1 VHCVSLHTTDARA
14 CAGPDCGA
22 AAAYIW
28 DRAAWAALYDNATR
42 ALLPASGW
50 RCADAC
56 AALPTPAGYSMHQCA
71 LVHTPACACAGDEAC
86 EDGVCACVSGFY
98 SDAQRA
104 CAESA
109 LELEF
114 AVQAAQPG
122 PGYLLPAAAREL
134 VGIPALRALQSAG
147 IVRTGLDAGRAG
159 ARVFAAHYFAGAVW
173 TCRLA
178 LAFHDVH
185 AEELLANHSGL
196 ARVQD
201 ALSTLDSAHASLVE
215 LGASADAAGASAS
228 TGFVRLRALEGGS
241 VRDAAS
247 YGFRVLSRE
256 VNGTRWLLRLQ
267 LADAPGASFA
277 LVLAR
282 RNASAACAPPAAA
295 SVQEPCCVGALAQ
308 HYLVVEALAR
318 ASAGCLSN
326 ASRVD
331 ALARRDYVSGAFD
344 GCSRSRAWQPA
355 PGLVDVE
362 LHAEELE
369 GTALQSEL
377 RSGVQSTF
385 FDVGVAVVR
394 PTAPG
399 AFSTRV
405 VLQTVSVQFDAVLTF
420 TSTLDAGQAFTPVA
434 DVRLERVYFAAGL
447 GGAAARRYD
456 FVRLAVRARAALG
469 EPANYSVVPESVRV
483 GAGAARTHACAGWQ
497 GDEYAAGALAAA
509 GAGVCTPRPAAS
521 VCTSPRAPAPAT
533 EFVAPLPS
541 SVLDAALAND
551 ADASAGRASNFSASV
566 YVDLLVLVRTPTASF
581 VGRIA
586 LYTRARWRALAVPCP
601 DPREFVQQPL
611 GARVALGL
619 HPGLSPENGTRAF
632 MRASD
637 VAPVLTLVLEPD
649 ATAFTRPGA
658 EDLGLALHDL
668 AVLTLTSAAKERAL
682 ARLLAAGRAWDP
694 GTLDA
699 AAALRRLCPLVL
711 DNASVLAA
719 APEFGCHL
727 RYAAYRGLLNT
738 DYALE
743 LTGTE
748 EAPGLGLRDSHGA
761 PVAAHAAHAHAN
773 LSANA
778 RFRRAYLV
786 SARSPDAAPD
796 ALDVSVP
803 PRDAVRPHR
812 VLLFA
817 SAAVRG
823 LAAPDFGPG
832 AFSVRVPALV
842 PLRSPGFAEYE
853 YLQRVYAGA
862 YERVLGLVPGAG
874 LMREFRACAPDG
886 RTVLCFELLLRLPLP
901 RSELGRHH
909 AQALTRALADA
920 RGRTHARVRAVLN
933 SSLASFFAQPV
944 WRDAERA
951 RLAAP
956 ALEEALLPLPANNET
971 STRLSLNAS
980 LRMLD
985 VNAADQAVYYQAA
998 RAELGGTNVSA
1009 SERFRGRTCTFRIAV
1024 PVADACLAPAAQ
1036 RAAVQRR
1043 LEAPLGRASLGT
1055 LAEVLVTTLVLDAD
1069 TDALCGTADSPARRR
1084 LLQAS
1089 AAVEG
1094 DSETTATPQ
1103 PNVTEVII
1111 YGTQDVAAAG
1121 ARRLVVESTENER
1134 GALVIAGPGWGLD
1147 GRLGLY
1153 VPPQPTP
1160 APEHPDMP
1168 VFEGLNDALGATLF
1182 ALLVL
1187 YLCCA
1192 CVALPA
1198 CRPRV
1203 CACTGPG
1210 AGVMYAHIAAPPGE
1224 VYAWL

>member
-1 VHCVSLHTTDARA
+1 MLYATDPRT
-14 CAGPDCGA
+14 CTGPDCGA

-42 ALLPASGW
+42 ETLPASGW

-56 AALPTPAGYSMHQCA
+56 AALPTPAGYSMHQCE
-71 LVHTPACACAGDEAC
+71 LVRTPACACAGDEAC
-86 EDGVCACVSGFY
+86 EDGTCACVTGFY

-104 CAESA
+104 CTESA

-122 PGYLLPAAAREL
+122 PGYLLPAAAREH
-134 VGIPALRALQSAG
+134 VAVPALRALRAAG
-147 IVRTGLDAGRAG
+147 IVRAGVDAQRASV
-159 ARVFAAHYFAGAVW
+159 RVFAAHYFAGAVW

-196 ARVQD
+196 ARVED
-201 ALSTLDSAHASLVE
+201 ALFTLGGARVSLVE

-282 RNASAACAPPAAA
+282 RNATATCTPPATA
-295 SVQEPCCVGALAQ
+295 SVQAPCCVGALAQ

-331 ALARRDYVSGAFD
+331 ALARRDFVSGAFA
-344 GCSRSRAWQPA
+344 GCNRSRASQPG

-362 LHAEELE
+362 LHADELE

-377 RSGVQSTF
+377 RGGVQSTF

-420 TSTLDAGQAFTPVA
+420 TSTLHAGQAFTPVA
-434 DVRLERVYFAAGL
+434 DVRLERIYLA
-447 GGAAARRYD
+447 AAARRYD
-456 FVRLAVRARAALG
+456 FIRLAVRARAALG
-469 EPANYSVVPESVRV
+469 EAANYSVVPESVLV
-483 GAGAARTHACAGWQ
+483 GTGAARAAACADWR
-497 GDEYAAGALAAA
+497 GDLYAAEAMAPGSAAACAPRAAGSVCSQALA
-509 GAGVCTPRPAAS
+509 P
-521 VCTSPRAPAPAT
+521 SPEA
-533 EFVAPLPS
+533 EFVAPLPAG
-541 SVLDAALAND
+541 VLDAALAND

-566 YVDLLVLVRTPTASF
+566 YVDFLVLVRTPTASF

-586 LYTRARWRALAVPCP
+586 LYTRARWGALDVPCP
-601 DPREFVQQPL
+601 DPREFEQRPL
-611 GARVALGL
+611 AARVAVGL
-619 HPGLSPENGTRAF
+619 HPALSPQNGTHAFTRAL
-632 MRASD
+632 D

-649 ATAFTRPGA
+649 ATAYTRSGA

-682 ARLLAAGRAWDP
+682 GRLLATGRAWDP
-694 GTLDA
+694 GTLEP

-711 DNASVLAA
+711 DNASAFTA
-719 APEFGCHL
+719 TPEFGCHL

-738 DYALE
+738 AADYALE

-748 EAPGLGLRDSHGA
+748 EAPGLGLRESHGA
-761 PVAAHAAHAHAN
+761 VIAAHAAQAHAN
-773 LSANA
+773 FSANA

-786 SARSPDAAPD
+786 STRTPDAGPG
-796 ALDVSVP
+796 ALNVSVP
-803 PRDAVRPHR
+803 ARDAVRPHR

-832 AFSVRVPALV
+832 VFSVRVSGLV
-842 PLRSPGFAEYE
+842 PVRSPGFAEYV

-874 LMREFRACAPDG
+874 LVREFETCVPDR
-886 RTVLCFELLLRLPLP
+886 RTAVCFELQLRLPLP

-909 AQALTRALADA
+909 AQELTRALGDT
-920 RGRTHARVRAVLN
+920 RSRTHARVRAVLN
-933 SSLASFFAQPV
+933 SSLASFFAEAV
-944 WRDAERA
+944 WLDTERA
-951 RLAAP
+951 RQAAP
-956 ALEEALLPLPANNET
+956 ALQEAQLRLPAKNET
-971 STRLSLNAS
+971 GTPLSLNAS

-985 VNAADQAVYYQAA
+985 VNTADQAVYYQAA
-998 RAELGGTNVSA
+998 RAAAGGQNVSA
-1009 SERFRGRTCTFRIAV
+1009 SERMRGRTCTFSIAV
-1024 PVADACLAPAAQ
+1024 PASEACLAPADQ
-1036 RAAVQRR
+1036 RAAVLRR
-1043 LEAPLGRASLGT
+1043 LEAPLRRAALGT

-1069 TDALCGTADSPARRR
+1069 TDALCGTEETPARR
-1084 LLQAS
+1084 LLQA
-1089 AAVEG
+1089 AETVQG

-1103 PNVTEVII
+1103 ENVTEVVI
-1111 YGTQDVAAAG
+1111 YGTQDLAQAG
-1121 ARRLVVESTENER
+1121 ARGLVVEKTENER
-1134 GALVIAGPGWGLD
+1134 AAKVVAGPGWDLD
-1147 GRLGLY
+1147 GGLGLY
-1153 VPPQPTP
+1153 VPPEPTP
-1160 APEHPDMP
+1160 TPEHLDMP
-1168 VFEGLNDALGATLF
+1168 VFEGLNDALGATVF
-1182 ALLVL
+1182 ALLML

-1198 CRPRV
+1198 CRPRR
-1203 CACTGPG
+1203 CQCTGPDP
-1210 AGVMYAHIAAPPGE
+1210 GVAYAQIPLPPQE